1 MNKFMPLAVV
11 VLALLVVVL
20 GYRIISQADKVSTLY
35 TVADARSGVGTPIDL
50 GTAGD
55 SSGDMFVFD
64 EPLLNGSGQ
73 KIGANSGF
81 CIRTLPGQFSECQW
95 TLTLPEGSITVAGRE
110 ADNGTSY
117 IPIIGGTGAYVRA
130 SGVLTSIPN
139 GNRTYTQSLALHQS
153 K

>member
-1 MNKFMPLAVV
+1 MNKFMLLAIVILTV
-11 VLALLVVVL
+11 AVL
-20 GYRIISQADKVSTLY
+20 GYRIYHADKVSTLY

-130 SGVLTSIPN
+130 SGVLTSTPN
-139 GNRTYTQSLALHQS
+139 GNRTYTQSLALHQA